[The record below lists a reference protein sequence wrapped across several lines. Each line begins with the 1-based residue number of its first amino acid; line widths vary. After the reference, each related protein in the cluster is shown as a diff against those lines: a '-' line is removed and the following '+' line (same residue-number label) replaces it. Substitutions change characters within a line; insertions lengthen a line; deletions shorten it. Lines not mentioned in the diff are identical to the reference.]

1 MFYFASNLSWRDQLR
16 LHRMR
21 AHTQTHIHARSHV
34 HTYRRIHAY
43 THSSSTPDTRA
54 LSSFVSF
61 PFLFL
66 ILRLCL
72 TLTWRDSRRR
82 YNTIY
87 VSPLSSF
94 PPPPPSG
101 TTPLRSLARQQHY
114 LYSPSFV
121 VRTRRALKRVSFLYT
136 YVSRTLLCDQKNKF
150 YRVRALYWL

>member
-72 TLTWRDSRRR
+72 TLTRRDSRRR

-94 PPPPPSG
+94 PPTPFRHYSPSFARSP
-101 TTPLRSLARQQHY
+101 TTLSVF
-114 LYSPSFV
+114 PSFV